1 MSCESCDQRRKA
13 LEEAM
18 EAMRSIKRKAEHILR
33 QSVDVNIQET
43 AEVVSS
49 MEDEVVRC
57 SDGI

>member
-13 LEEAM
+13 LEEV
-18 EAMRSIKRKAEHILR
+18 MRSIKRQAEHILR

>member
-1 MSCESCDQRRKA
+1 MSCESCEQRRKA

-18 EAMRSIKRKAEHILR
+18 RSIKRQAEHILR

-49 MEDEVVRC
+49 MEDEVVRL

>member
-18 EAMRSIKRKAEHILR
+18 RSIKRQAEHILR

-49 MEDEVVRC
+49 MEDEVVRL

>member
-18 EAMRSIKRKAEHILR
+18 RSIKRQAEHILR

-49 MEDEVVRC
+49 MEDEVVRR

>member
-18 EAMRSIKRKAEHILR
+18 RSIKRKAEHILK

-49 MEDEVVRC
+49 MEDEVVRL

>member
-1 MSCESCDQRRKA
+1 MSCESCEQRRKA

-18 EAMRSIKRKAEHILR
+18 RSIKRQAEHILR

-49 MEDEVVRC
+49 MEDEVVRR

>member
-1 MSCESCDQRRKA
+1 MSCESCEQRRKA
-13 LEEAM
+13 LE
-18 EAMRSIKRKAEHILR
+18 EAMRSIKRKAEHILK

-49 MEDEVVRC
+49 MEDEVVRL

>member
-18 EAMRSIKRKAEHILR
+18 EALRSIKRQAEHILR

>member
-13 LEEAM
+13 LEEV
-18 EAMRSIKRKAEHILR
+18 MRSIKRQAEHILR

-49 MEDEVVRC
+49 MEDEVVRL